1 MGKREYPADETAGK
15 LIAAGMKLFG
25 EYGFKGTTTR
35 MIAGE
40 ANSNIGS
47 IAYYFGN
54 KQKLYLAII
63 DHIAER
69 MRTHFNLGAREPD
82 GEHLA
87 DATPDDAYR
96 LLQSL
101 IRNMVRTF
109 VADGEAANWLM
120 LVLREQENPTEAFD
134 ILYDRVFSVVYGRLS
149 GLLAVL
155 LRLAPEE
162 RRVAVEAHSLIGQVV
177 FFLVGRSSLLR
188 RLGEEG
194 GYSEET
200 VAAVED
206 AILSHLAFYRQGP
219 SAMPPGPTGR

>member
-63 DHIAER
+63 GHIAER
-69 MRTHFNLGAREPD
+69 MRSHFNLGA
-82 GEHLA
+82 GEAGGERLA
-87 DATPDDAYR
+87 AATPDDAYR

-101 IRNMVRTF
+101 VRDMVRTF

-155 LRLAPEE
+155 LCLAPEE

-206 AILSHLAFYRQGP
+206 AILSHLALYRQGP
-219 SAMPPGPTGR
+219 SAMPPGPTDR